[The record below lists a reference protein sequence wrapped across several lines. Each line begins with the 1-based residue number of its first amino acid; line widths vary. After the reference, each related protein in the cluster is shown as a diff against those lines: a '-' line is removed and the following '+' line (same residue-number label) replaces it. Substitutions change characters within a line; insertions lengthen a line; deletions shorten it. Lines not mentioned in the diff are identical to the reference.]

1 MATYYLVGNCDDS
14 DDLYLVGTADRTVCP
29 IPREVWEDVVAMFQ
43 DGDADARRDAAASL
57 LAGIERD
64 RAAGRPVRV
73 ALAANHLSDV
83 LVTLR
88 IESVERAMERDDA
101 LGAALAPHLSWNR
114 ADA

>member
-1 MATYYLVGNCDDS
+1 MADFYLIGNCDDA
-14 DDLYLVGTADRTVCP
+14 DDLYLVNTTERTVSP

-43 DGDADARRDAAASL
+43 TGDADGRRDAAATL

-88 IESVERAMERDDA
+88 IESVERAMERNTA
-101 LGAALAPHLSWNR
+101 LDAALRPHLVWDK
-114 ADA
+114 AVA